1 MNNGD
6 IVELL
11 GQRVQLIDL
20 SRPLEPTASEPTPP
34 RVQHISHEECA
45 EMWQFMFGIPST
57 ALPAGLGFAGEI
69 VEASTHA
76 STHLDAPWHYAP
88 TSEGEA
94 AWTIDEIPLHWFIG
108 QAVVLD
114 VSDLPTGY
122 LVTQREI
129 EERLKNLDHTI
140 SPGEIVLF
148 RTGADAVWG
157 TEEFFSYGCGLGEEA
172 VLYLTDRGVRVIG
185 TDAWSLDRPYPV
197 IGDEWAT
204 VQDPK
209 RLWPAHFAGIKRKYS
224 QIEKLTNLDKLPSVG
239 STILCFPIKVKGS
252 SGAWSRVV
260 GLVPTT

>member
-1 MNNGD
+1 
-6 IVELL
+6 
-11 GQRVQLIDL
+11 
-20 SRPLEPTASEPTPP
+20 
-34 RVQHISHEECA
+34 
-45 EMWQFMFGIPST
+45 MWEFMFGIPPT
-57 ALPAGLGFAGEI
+57 ALPSGLGFAGEI

-88 TSEGEA
+88 TSEGET
-94 AWTIDEIPLHWFIG
+94 AWTIDEIPLHWFVSK
-108 QAVVLD
+108 AVVLD

-122 LVTQREI
+122 LVTQQEI
-129 EERLKNLDHTI
+129 EDRLKNLNHTI
-140 SPGEIVLF
+140 TPGEIVLF

-185 TDAWSLDRPYPV
+185 TDAWSLDRPYLV

-204 VQDPK
+204 FQDPK
-209 RLWPAHFAGIKRKYS
+209 RLWPAHFAGIKRRYS

-239 STILCFPIKVKGS
+239 STVLCFPIKVKRG

-260 GLVPTT
+260 GLVPAV